1 MSSQSQARDA
11 KVYVNGSLVGTHAD
25 PEQLAT
31 QVRQARRRGD
41 IGRTV
46 NVSVKD
52 TTNEVIINADAGRAR
67 RPLIIVED
75 GEPLITESE
84 VESLTDGDTE
94 FEELVERGY
103 IEFIDAE
110 EEEDILVGVD
120 EEDLTED
127 HTHLEIDPQLI
138 FGIGA
143 GMIPYP
149 EHNASPRITMGAG
162 MIKQSLGLPSA
173 NYRIRPDTRQHLLHY
188 PQLSMVKTQTT
199 EQIGYD
205 DRPAAQNF
213 VVAVMSYE
221 GFNIEDALVLN
232 EGSVDRAL
240 ARSHFFRTYEGEERR
255 YPGGQEDHF
264 EIPDDDVRGA
274 HGEEAYTHLDED
286 GLVNPETKV
295 GESAVLLGKTS
306 PPRFL
311 EEPDDMG
318 GLSPQKRRETSVT
331 MRSGESGIVDTVTLM
346 QGEDGSKLSKV
357 SVRDQRV
364 PELGDKFA
372 SRHGQKGVVG
382 HIAPQE
388 DMPFTEE
395 GVVPDLIV
403 NPHALPSRMTVGH
416 VLEMLGG
423 KVGSLE
429 GRRVDG
435 TAFTGEEEEELRD
448 SLEEHGFD
456 SSGKE
461 IMHSGVTGEKI
472 DAEIFVGTIFYQKLY
487 HMVSNKIH
495 ARSRGPVQ
503 VLTRQPTEGRARE
516 GGLRV
521 GEMERD
527 VLIGHGAA
535 MALKERLLDESD
547 REFIYVCGECGMSAV
562 ENVEQRRVYCPNCGE
577 ETDIHE
583 IEMSYAFKL
592 LLDEMK
598 ALGIAPRLELLDAV

>member
-1 MSSQSQARDA
+1 MSQGRDA
-11 KVYVNGSLVGTHAD
+11 KVYVNGSLVGTHPD
-25 PEQLAT
+25 PEQLAE
-31 QVRQARRRGD
+31 QIRQARRRGEVSEM
-41 IGRTV
+41 V
-46 NVSVKD
+46 NVSVKGRTD
-52 TTNEVIINADAGRAR
+52 EVIVNADAGRAR
-67 RPLIIVED
+67 RPLIVVED
-75 GEPLITESE
+75 GEPLLTERE
-84 VESLTDGDTE
+84 I
-94 FEELVERGY
+94 ELLREDEIGFQDLVDRGY

-110 EEEDILVGVD
+110 EEEDILVAVER
-120 EEDLTED
+120 EELTED
-127 HTHLEIDPQLI
+127 HTHLEVDPQLI

-149 EHNASPRITMGAG
+149 EHNASPRITMGSG

-173 NYRIRPDTRQHLLHY
+173 NYRVRPDTRQHLLHY

-221 GFNIEDALVLN
+221 GFNIEDALVMN
-232 EGSVDRAL
+232 KGSVERAL

-255 YPGGQEDHF
+255 YPGGQEDRF
-264 EIPDDDVRGA
+264 EIPDEEVRGA
-274 HGEEAYTHLDED
+274 RGEDAYTHLDED
-286 GLVNPETKV
+286 GLVNPETRV
-295 GESAVLLGKTS
+295 DENAVLLGKTS

-346 QGEDGSKLSKV
+346 EGEDGSKLSKV
-357 SVRDQRV
+357 KVRDERI

-395 GVVPDLIV
+395 GVVPDLIL

-416 VLEMLGG
+416 ILEMIGG
-423 KVGSLE
+423 KVGALE

-435 TAFTGEEEEELRD
+435 TAFTGEDEEDLRE

-461 IMHSGVTGEKI
+461 TMYSGVTGEKI
-472 DAEIFVGTIFYQKLY
+472 EADIFVGDIFYQKLY

-516 GGLRV
+516 GGLRI

-527 VLIGHGAA
+527 VFIGHGAA
-535 MALKERLLDESD
+535 MTLKERLLDESD
-547 REFIYVCGECGMSAV
+547 REFIHVCAECGMTAV
-562 ENVEQRRVYCPNCGE
+562 ENVDQRRVYCPNCGE
-577 ETDIHE
+577 ETDVHE

-598 ALGIAPRLELLDAV
+598 ALGIAPRIELEDAV

>member
-1 MSSQSQARDA
+1 MAQAREA
-11 KVYVNGSLVGTHAD
+11 KVYVNGSLVGTHPD
-25 PEQLAT
+25 PEQLAE
-31 QVRQARRRGD
+31 QIREARRRGD
-41 IGRTV
+41 VSDMV
-46 NVSVKD
+46 NVSIKER
-52 TTNEVIINADAGRAR
+52 TREVIINADAGRAR
-67 RPLIIVED
+67 RPLIVVED
-75 GEPLITESE
+75 GEPL
-84 VESLTDGDTE
+84 LTDAEIEAVEEGDLD
-94 FEELVERGY
+94 FEQLVDRGY
-103 IEFIDAE
+103 VEFIDAE
-110 EEEDILVGVD
+110 EEEDIYVAVD
-120 EEDLTED
+120 EDEITEE

-162 MIKQSLGLPSA
+162 MMKQSLGLPAA
-173 NYRIRPDTRQHLLHY
+173 NYRIRPDTRQHLMHY
-188 PQLSMVKTQTT
+188 PQLAMVKTQTT
-199 EQIGYD
+199 EQIGFD
-205 DRPAAQNF
+205 ERPAAQNF

-221 GFNIEDALVLN
+221 GFNIEDALVMN
-232 EGSVDRAL
+232 KGSVDRAL

-255 YPGGQEDHF
+255 YPGGQEDRF
-264 EIPDDDVRGA
+264 EVPSQDVRGA
-274 HGEEAYTHLDED
+274 RGEDAYSHLDED

-295 GESAVLLGKTS
+295 DENSVLLGKTS

-331 MRSGESGIVDTVTLM
+331 MRSGEDGVVDTVTLM
-346 QGEDGSKLSKV
+346 EGEDGSKLSKV
-357 SVRDQRV
+357 SVRDERI

-382 HIAPQE
+382 HLAPQE
-388 DMPFTEE
+388 DMPFTQE
-395 GVVPDLIV
+395 GLVPDLV
-403 NPHALPSRMTVGH
+403 LNPHALPSRMTVGH

-435 TAFTGEEEEELRD
+435 TAFQGEDEEDLRAA
-448 SLEEHGFD
+448 LEDHGFE

-461 IMHSGVTGEKI
+461 IMYSGVTGEKI
-472 DAEIFVGTIFYQKLY
+472 EAEIFVGTIFYHKLY
-487 HMVSNKIH
+487 HMVSNKLH

-521 GEMERD
+521 GEMERE

-535 MALKERLLDESD
+535 MALKERLLDSSD
-547 REFIYVCGECGMSAV
+547 RESVYISAETGMVAV
-562 ENVEQRRVYCPNCGE
+562 EDTDQRRVYDPSTGDE
-577 ETDIHE
+577 DDIHE
-583 IEMSYAFKL
+583 LEVSYAFKL
-592 LLDEMK
+592 LLDEMM
-598 ALGIAPRLELLDAV
+598 ALGIRPRLELEDAV

>member
-1 MSSQSQARDA
+1 MSQQTRQA
-11 KVYVNGSLVGTHAD
+11 KVYVNGSLVGTHPK
-25 PEQLAT
+25 PEQLAE
-31 QVRQARRRGD
+31 QIRQARRRGD
-41 IGRTV
+41 VSEMV
-46 NVSVKD
+46 NVSVNNR
-52 TTNEVIINADAGRAR
+52 TGEVIVNADAGRAR
-67 RPLIIVED
+67 RPLLVVED
-75 GEPLITESE
+75 GEPLISE
-84 VESLTDGDTE
+84 DEIEALKAD
-94 FEELVERGY
+94 ELDFQDLVDRGY
-103 IEFIDAE
+103 VDFIDAE
-110 EEEDILVGVD
+110 EEGDIYVGVD
-120 EEDLTED
+120 EGDLTEK
-127 HTHLEIDPQLI
+127 HTHLEIDPQLM

-149 EHNASPRITMGAG
+149 EHNASPRITMGSG

-188 PQLSMVKTQTT
+188 PQLSLVKTQTT

-221 GFNIEDALVLN
+221 GFNIEDALVMN
-232 EGSVDRAL
+232 QGSVDRAL

-255 YPGGQEDHF
+255 YPGGQEDRF
-264 EIPDDDVRGA
+264 EIPDEEVRGA
-274 HGEEAYTHLDED
+274 RGEEAYTHLDED
-286 GLVNPETKV
+286 GLVNPETRV
-295 GESAVLLGKTS
+295 DENAVLLGKTS

-318 GLSPQKRRETSVT
+318 GLSAQKRRETSVT
-331 MRSGESGIVDTVTLM
+331 MRSGESGVVDTVTLM
-346 QGEDGSKLSKV
+346 EGEDGSKLSKV
-357 SVRDQRV
+357 SVRDERI

-395 GVVPDLIV
+395 GVVPDLV
-403 NPHALPSRMTVGH
+403 LNPHALPSRMTVGH
-416 VLEMLGG
+416 ILEMIGG

-435 TAFTGEEEEELRD
+435 TAFTGEDEDELRGL
-448 SLEEHGFD
+448 LEENGFQ

-461 IMHSGVTGEKI
+461 KMYSGITGEKI
-472 DAEIFVGTIFYQKLY
+472 EADIFVGTIFYQKLY

-516 GGLRV
+516 GGLRI

-527 VLIGHGAA
+527 VFIGHGAA
-535 MALKERLLDESD
+535 MTLKERLLDESD
-547 REFIYVCGECGMSAV
+547 REWINVCGECGMTAV
-562 ENVEQRRVYCPNCGE
+562 ENVEQRRVYCPNCEE
-577 ETDIHE
+577 ETNIHE
-583 IEMSYAFKL
+583 VEMSYAFKL

-598 ALGIAPRLELLDAV
+598 ALGIAPRIELEEAV

>member
-1 MSSQSQARDA
+1 MAQAREA
-11 KVYVNGSLVGTHAD
+11 KVYVNGSLVGTHPD
-25 PEQLAT
+25 PEQLAD
-31 QVRQARRRGD
+31 QIREARRRGD
-41 IGRTV
+41 VSDMV
-46 NVSVKD
+46 NVSIKER
-52 TTNEVIINADAGRAR
+52 TREVIINADAGRAR
-67 RPLIIVED
+67 RPLIVVED
-75 GEPLITESE
+75 GEPLLSDEEIEA
-84 VESLTDGDTE
+84 VENDELT
-94 FEELVERGY
+94 FEQLVDRGY
-103 IEFIDAE
+103 VEFIDAE
-110 EEEDILVGVD
+110 EEEDIYVAVD
-120 EEDLTED
+120 EDELDEK

-162 MIKQSLGLPSA
+162 MMKQSLGLPAA
-173 NYRIRPDTRQHLLHY
+173 NYRIRPDTRQHLMHY
-188 PQLSMVKTQTT
+188 PQLAMVKTQTT
-199 EQIGYD
+199 EQIGFD
-205 DRPAAQNF
+205 ERPAAQNF

-221 GFNIEDALVLN
+221 GFNIEDALVMN
-232 EGSVDRAL
+232 KGSVDRAL

-255 YPGGQEDHF
+255 YPGGQEDRF
-264 EIPDDDVRGA
+264 EVPSQDVRGA
-274 HGEEAYTHLDED
+274 RGEDAYTHLDED

-295 GESAVLLGKTS
+295 DENSVLLGKTS

-331 MRSGESGIVDTVTLM
+331 MRSGEDGVVDTVTLM
-346 QGEDGSKLSKV
+346 EGEDGSKLSKV
-357 SVRDQRV
+357 SVRDERI

-382 HIAPQE
+382 HLAPQE
-388 DMPFTEE
+388 DMPFTQE
-395 GVVPDLIV
+395 GVVPDLV
-403 NPHALPSRMTVGH
+403 LNPHALPSRMTVGH

-435 TAFTGEEEEELRD
+435 TAFQGEDEDELRGA
-448 SLEEHGFD
+448 LEEHGFE

-461 IMHSGVTGEKI
+461 VMYSGVTGEKI
-472 DAEIFVGTIFYQKLY
+472 EAEIFVGTIFYHKLY
-487 HMVSNKIH
+487 HMVSNKLH

-521 GEMERD
+521 GEMERE

-535 MALKERLLDESD
+535 MALKERLLDSSD
-547 REFIYVCGECGMSAV
+547 RESVYISAETGMVAV
-562 ENVEQRRVYCPNCGE
+562 EDVDQRRVYDPVSGDE
-577 ETDIHE
+577 DDIHE
-583 IEMSYAFKL
+583 LEVSYAFKL
-592 LLDEMK
+592 LLDEMI
-598 ALGIAPRLELLDAV
+598 ALGIRPRLELEDAV

>member
-1 MSSQSQARDA
+1 MSQGREA
-11 KVYVNGSLVGTHAD
+11 KVYVNGSLVGTHPD
-25 PEQLAT
+25 PEQLAD
-31 QVRQARRRGD
+31 QVREARRRGD
-41 IGRTV
+41 VSEMV

-52 TTNEVIINADAGRAR
+52 RTREVIINADAGRAR
-67 RPLIIVED
+67 RPLLVIED
-75 GEPLITESE
+75 GETLITDEE
-84 VESLTDGDTE
+84 VEALKQGDFS
-94 FEELVERGY
+94 FEELVERGK

-110 EEEDILVGVD
+110 EEEDIYVAVD
-120 EEDLTED
+120 EEDLNGD

-162 MIKQSLGLPSA
+162 MMKQSLGLPAA
-173 NYRIRPDTRQHLLHY
+173 NYRIRPDTRQHLFHY

-213 VVAVMSYE
+213 TVAVMSYE

-232 EGSVDRAL
+232 GGSVDRAL

-255 YPGGQEDHF
+255 YPGGQEDRF
-264 EIPDDDVRGA
+264 EIPSDDVRGA
-274 HGEEAYTHLDED
+274 RGEDAYTHLDED
-286 GLVNPETKV
+286 GLVNPETRV
-295 GESAVLLGKTS
+295 DENSVLLGKTS

-331 MRSGESGIVDTVTLM
+331 MRSGESGVVDTVTLM
-346 QGEDGSKLSKV
+346 EGEDGSKLSKV
-357 SVRDQRV
+357 SVRDERI

-388 DMPFTEE
+388 DMPFTQE

-416 VLEMLGG
+416 VLEMIGG
-423 KVGSLE
+423 KVGALE

-435 TAFTGEEEEELRD
+435 TAFTGEDQEELR
-448 SLEEHGFD
+448 SALEERGYK

-461 IMHSGVTGEKI
+461 IMYSGITGEKVE
-472 DAEIFVGTIFYQKLY
+472 AEIFVGTILYHKLY
-487 HMVSNKIH
+487 HMVSNKLH

-521 GEMERD
+521 GEMERE

-535 MALKERLLDESD
+535 LALKERLLDSSD
-547 REFIYVCGECGMSAV
+547 REWIYVCGQCGMSAV
-562 ENVEQRRVYCPNCGE
+562 ENIDQNRVYCPNCEE

-598 ALGIAPRLELLDAV
+598 ALGIAPRLELEDAV

>member
-1 MSSQSQARDA
+1 MASQQQREA
-11 KVYVNGSLVGTHAD
+11 KVYVNGSLVGTHPD
-25 PEQLAT
+25 PHELAEQI
-31 QVRQARRRGD
+31 REARRVGD
-41 IGRTV
+41 VSEMV
-46 NVSVKD
+46 NVSVKER
-52 TTNEVIINADAGRAR
+52 TREVIVNADAGRAR
-67 RPLIIVED
+67 RPLIVVED
-75 GEPLITESE
+75 GEPRITESE
-84 VESLTDGDTE
+84 IEALEDGDLE
-94 FEELVERGY
+94 FEDLVAHGY

-110 EEEDILVGVD
+110 EEEDIYVAVD
-120 EEDLTED
+120 EDDLNER

-162 MIKQSLGLPSA
+162 MVKQSLGLPSA

-199 EQIGYD
+199 EQIGFD
-205 DRPAAQNF
+205 RRPAAQNF

-221 GFNIEDALVLN
+221 GFNIEDALVMN
-232 EGSVDRAL
+232 KASVERGL

-255 YPGGQEDHF
+255 YPGGQEDRF
-264 EIPDDDVRGA
+264 EIPSQDVRGA
-274 HGEEAYTHLDED
+274 RGEEAYAHLDED
-286 GLVNPETKV
+286 GLVNPETV
-295 GESAVLLGKTS
+295 VDENSVLLGKTS

-331 MRSGESGIVDTVTLM
+331 MRSGESGVVDTVTLM
-346 QGEDGSKLSKV
+346 EGEDGSKLSKV
-357 SVRDQRV
+357 SVRDERI

-382 HIAPQE
+382 HLAPQE

-395 GVVPDLIV
+395 GVVPDLV
-403 NPHALPSRMTVGH
+403 LNPHALPSRMTVGH
-416 VLEMLGG
+416 ILEMIGG
-423 KVGSLE
+423 KLGSME

-435 TAFTGEEEEELRD
+435 TPFLGEDEDELRD
-448 SLEEHGFD
+448 GLEEAGFD
-456 SSGKE
+456 SAGKE
-461 IMHSGVTGEKI
+461 VMYSGVTGEKI
-472 DAEIFVGTIFYQKLY
+472 EAEIFVGVIFYQKLY
-487 HMVSNKIH
+487 HMVSNKLH

-516 GGLRV
+516 GGLRI

-527 VLIGHGAA
+527 VFIGHGAA
-535 MALKERLLDESD
+535 LTLKERLLDESD
-547 REFIYVCGECGMSAV
+547 REYIHVCGNCGMSAV
-562 ENVEQRRVYCPNCGE
+562 ENVDQRRVYCPNCGE

-598 ALGIAPRLELLDAV
+598 ALGIAPRLELEDAV

>member
-1 MSSQSQARDA
+1 MSQGREA
-11 KVYVNGSLVGTHAD
+11 KVYVNGSLVGTHPD
-25 PEQLAT
+25 PEQLAN
-31 QVRQARRRGD
+31 QVREARRRGD
-41 IGRTV
+41 VSEMV
-46 NVSVKD
+46 NVSVKER
-52 TTNEVIINADAGRAR
+52 TSEVIINADAGRAR
-67 RPLIIVED
+67 RPLLVVED
-75 GEPLITESE
+75 GETRITDDE
-84 VESLTDGDTE
+84 VEALNQGDLS
-94 FEELVERGY
+94 FEELVERGK

-110 EEEDILVGVD
+110 EEEDIYVAVD
-120 EEDLTED
+120 DAELNED

-162 MIKQSLGLPSA
+162 MMKQSLGLPSA
-173 NYRIRPDTRQHLLHY
+173 NYRIRPDTRQHLFHY

-199 EQIGYD
+199 EQIGFD

-213 VVAVMSYE
+213 TVAVMSYE
-221 GFNIEDALVLN
+221 GFNIEDALVMN
-232 EGSVDRAL
+232 KGSVERAL

-255 YPGGQEDHF
+255 YPGGQEDRF
-264 EIPDDDVRGA
+264 EIPGDDVRGA
-274 HGEEAYTHLDED
+274 RGEDAYTHLDED
-286 GLVNPETKV
+286 GLVNPETRV
-295 GESAVLLGKTS
+295 DENSVLLGKTS

-331 MRSGESGIVDTVTLM
+331 MRSGESGVVDTVTLM
-346 QGEDGSKLSKV
+346 EGEDGSKLSKV
-357 SVRDQRV
+357 SVRDERI

-388 DMPFTEE
+388 DMPFTQE

-416 VLEMLGG
+416 VLEMIGG

-435 TAFTGEEEEELRD
+435 TAFTGEDKEELR
-448 SLEEHGFD
+448 SALQERGYK

-461 IMHSGVTGEKI
+461 IMYSGVTGEKI
-472 DAEIFVGTIFYQKLY
+472 EAEIFVGTILYHKLY
-487 HMVSNKIH
+487 HMVSNKLH

-521 GEMERD
+521 GEMERE

-535 MALKERLLDESD
+535 LALKERLLDSSD
-547 REFIYVCGECGMSAV
+547 REWIYVCGQCGMSAV
-562 ENVEQRRVYCPNCGE
+562 ENIDQNRVYCPNCEE

-598 ALGIAPRLELLDAV
+598 ALGIAPRLELEDAV

>member
-1 MSSQSQARDA
+1 MSMQEREA
-11 KVYVNGSLVGTHAD
+11 KVYVNGSLVGTHPD
-25 PEQLAT
+25 PHQLAE
-31 QVRQARRRGD
+31 QIREARRIGD
-41 IGRTV
+41 VSEMV

-52 TTNEVIINADAGRAR
+52 RTREVIVNADAGRAR
-67 RPLIIVED
+67 RPLIVVDD
-75 GEPLITESE
+75 GRPRITDQE
-84 VESLTDGDTE
+84 VEAMRAGDLS
-94 FEELVERGY
+94 FEDLVDHGY

-110 EEEDILVGVD
+110 EEEDIFVAV
-120 EEDLTED
+120 EEDDLTED

-162 MIKQSLGLPSA
+162 MVKQALGLPSA

-199 EQIGYD
+199 EQIGFD

-221 GFNIEDALVLN
+221 GFNIEDALVMN
-232 EGSVDRAL
+232 KASVERAL

-255 YPGGQEDHF
+255 YPGGQEDRF
-264 EIPDDDVRGA
+264 EIPSQDVRGA
-274 HGEEAYTHLDED
+274 RGEEAYTHLDED
-286 GLVNPETKV
+286 GLVNPETTV
-295 GESAVLLGKTS
+295 DENSVLLGKTS

-331 MRSGESGIVDTVTLM
+331 MRSGENGVVDTVTLM
-346 QGEDGSKLSKV
+346 EGEDGSKLSKV
-357 SVRDQRV
+357 SVRDERV

-382 HIAPQE
+382 HLAPQE

-395 GVVPDLIV
+395 GVVPDLVI

-416 VLEMLGG
+416 ILEMIGG
-423 KVGSLE
+423 KLGAME

-435 TAFTGEEEEELRD
+435 TPFLGEDEDELRGG
-448 SLEEHGFD
+448 LEENGFN
-456 SSGKE
+456 SAGKE
-461 IMHSGVTGEKI
+461 TMYSGVTGEKI
-472 DAEIFVGTIFYQKLY
+472 EAEIFVGIIFYQKLY
-487 HMVSNKIH
+487 HMVSNKLH

-516 GGLRV
+516 GGLRI

-527 VLIGHGAA
+527 VFIGHGAA
-535 MALKERLLDESD
+535 MTLKERLLDESD
-547 REFIYVCGECGMSAV
+547 REFIHICANCGMAAV
-562 ENVEQRRVYCPNCGE
+562 ENVDQRRVYCPNCEE
-577 ETDIHE
+577 ETDVHE

-598 ALGIAPRLELLDAV
+598 ALGIAPRLELEDAV

>member
-1 MSSQSQARDA
+1 MSQSREA
-11 KVYVNGSLVGTHAD
+11 KVYVNGTLIGTH
-25 PEQLAT
+25 PEPHTLAG
-31 QVRQARRRGD
+31 QVREARRRGE
-41 IGRTV
+41 ISEMV

-52 TTNEVIINADAGRAR
+52 RTGEVLINADAGRAR
-67 RPLIIVED
+67 RPLLVVED
-75 GEPLITESE
+75 GELLI
-84 VESLTDGDTE
+84 GDDELAALEAGDIE
-94 FEELVERGY
+94 FHDLVQHGFV
-103 IEFIDAE
+103 EFIDAE
-110 EEEDILVGVD
+110 EEGDIYVAV
-120 EEDLTED
+120 EEADLTED
-127 HTHLEIDPQLI
+127 HTHLELDPQLI

-149 EHNASPRITMGAG
+149 EHNASPRITMGSG
-162 MIKQSLGLPSA
+162 MIKQSLGLPAA

-232 EGSVDRAL
+232 KGSVERGL
-240 ARSHFFRTYEGEERR
+240 GRSHFFRTYEGEERR
-255 YPGGQEDHF
+255 YPGGQEDRF
-264 EIPDDDVRGA
+264 EIPSDDVRGA
-274 HGEEAYTHLDED
+274 RGEDAYKHLDED
-286 GLVNPETKV
+286 GLVNPETAV
-295 GESAVLLGKTS
+295 DENSVLLGKTS

-318 GLSPQKRRETSVT
+318 GLAAQKRRETSVT

-346 QGEDGSKLSKV
+346 EGEDGSKLSKV
-357 SVRDQRV
+357 SVRDERI

-372 SRHGQKGVVG
+372 SRHGQKGVIG

-388 DMPFTEE
+388 DMPFTSE
-395 GVVPDLIV
+395 GVVPDLV
-403 NPHALPSRMTVGH
+403 LNPHALPSRMTVGH

-435 TAFTGEEEEELRD
+435 TAFSGESERELRD
-448 SLEEHGFD
+448 TLVDNGFK

-461 IMHSGVTGEKI
+461 IMYSGVTGEKI
-472 DAEIFVGTIFYQKLY
+472 EAEIFVGTIFYQKLY
-487 HMVSNKIH
+487 HMVSNKLH

-521 GEMERD
+521 GEMERE
-527 VLIGHGAA
+527 VLIGHGAS
-535 MALKERLLDESD
+535 MALKERLLDSSD
-547 REFIYVCGECGMSAV
+547 QEFIHICGNCGMSAV
-562 ENVEQRRVYCPNCGE
+562 EDSQQNRVYCPNCNE
-577 ETDIHE
+577 ETDVHL
-583 IEMSYAFKL
+583 IEMSYAFNL

-598 ALGIAPRLELLDAV
+598 ALGIAPRLTLEDAV

>member
-1 MSSQSQARDA
+1 MSQQQAREA
-11 KVYVNGSLVGTHAD
+11 KVYVNGSLVGTHPD
-25 PEQLAT
+25 PEQLAHRI
-31 QVRQARRRGD
+31 RQARRRGD
-41 IGRTV
+41 VSEMV
-46 NVSVKD
+46 NVSVNEHTD
-52 TTNEVIINADAGRAR
+52 EVIVNADAGRAR
-67 RPLIIVED
+67 RPLFVVED
-75 GEPLITESE
+75 GEPLISQEE
-84 VESLTDGDTE
+84 IDALNAGELE
-94 FEELVERGY
+94 FQDLVEHGSV
-103 IEFIDAE
+103 EFIDAE
-110 EEEDILVGVD
+110 EEGDIYVAV
-120 EEDLTED
+120 EEEELTPN
-127 HTHLEIDPQLI
+127 HTHLEIDPQLM

-149 EHNASPRITMGAG
+149 EHNASPRITMGSG

-173 NYRIRPDTRQHLLHY
+173 NYRVRPDTRQHLLHY
-188 PQLSMVKTQTT
+188 PQLSLVKTQTT

-221 GFNIEDALVLN
+221 GFNIEDALVMN
-232 EGSVDRAL
+232 QGSVDRAL

-255 YPGGQEDHF
+255 YPGGQEDRF
-264 EIPDDDVRGA
+264 ESPDDEVRGA
-274 HGEEAYTHLDED
+274 RGEEAYTHLDED
-286 GLVNPETKV
+286 GLVNPETQV
-295 GESAVLLGKTS
+295 DENAVLLGKTS

-331 MRSGESGIVDTVTLM
+331 MRSGESGVVDTVTLM
-346 QGEDGSKLSKV
+346 EGEDGSKLSKV
-357 SVRDQRV
+357 SVRDERI

-388 DMPFTEE
+388 DMPFTDE
-395 GVVPDLIV
+395 GVVPDLIL

-416 VLEMLGG
+416 ILEMIGG

-435 TAFTGEEEEELRD
+435 TAFTGEDEDELRD

-461 IMHSGVTGEKI
+461 TLYSGVTGEKI
-472 DAEIFVGTIFYQKLY
+472 EAEIFVGTIFYQKLY

-495 ARSRGPVQ
+495 ARSRGPIQ

-547 REFIYVCGECGMSAV
+547 REYINVCGECGMAAV
-562 ENVEQRRVYCPNCGE
+562 ENVEQRRVYCPNCEE
-577 ETDIHE
+577 ETEVHE

-598 ALGIAPRLELLDAV
+598 ALGIAPRIELEDAV